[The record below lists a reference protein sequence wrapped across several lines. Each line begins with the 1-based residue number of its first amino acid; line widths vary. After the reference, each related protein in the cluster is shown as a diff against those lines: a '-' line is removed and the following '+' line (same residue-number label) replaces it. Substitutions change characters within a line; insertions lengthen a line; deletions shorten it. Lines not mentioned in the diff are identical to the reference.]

1 MRRVHHLLP
10 QQSRITLYNALMLPL
25 FDYANIIWGD
35 KNDVTLMDSLQI
47 LQNKA
52 AKVILGLSP
61 NHSAGEAFETLRW
74 KPLHVRRQCH
84 RCIVIY
90 KSIKLPMTPN
100 TILHT

>member
-10 QQSRITLYNALMLPL
+10 QQSRITLYNALIVPL

-52 AKVILGLSP
+52 AKVILALSP
-61 NHSAGEAFETLRW
+61 NHSAGEAFEPCRIHVTTIVFGVIGTLTVYW
-74 KPLHVRRQCH
+74 TFTLTEQ
-84 RCIVIY
+84 
-90 KSIKLPMTPN
+90 
-100 TILHT
+100 